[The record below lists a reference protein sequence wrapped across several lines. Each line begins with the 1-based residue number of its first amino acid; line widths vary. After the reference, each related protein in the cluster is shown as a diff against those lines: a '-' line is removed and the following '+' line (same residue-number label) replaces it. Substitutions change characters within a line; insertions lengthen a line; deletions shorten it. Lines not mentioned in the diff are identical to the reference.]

1 MAEMII
7 CKPGEGPQFSVA
19 GDLYRFLATGDQTGA
34 RFALIHALI
43 PPGGGPPPH
52 IHHRETEGFYVLSG
66 ELTFY
71 ALDVN
76 EVVRAGAGTFVHLPP
91 ERPHR
96 FANESEQAAEALILI
111 APAGLEK
118 MFAQVGIPSEVP
130 VPMQPQDVEAL
141 LKAAPDFGVEILH

>member
-7 CKPGEGPQFSVA
+7 RKPGEGPQVSVA
-19 GDLYRFLATGDQTGA
+19 GDLYRFLASGDQTGS

-52 IHHRETEGFYVLSG
+52 VHHRETEGFYVLSG

-71 ALDVN
+71 AMDVN
-76 EVVRAGAGTFVHLPP
+76 QVVKAGPGTFVYLPP

-96 FANESEQAAEALILI
+96 FANESDQPAEALILM

-118 MFAQVGIPSEVP
+118 MFLQVGTPSDKPLP
-130 VPMQPQDVEAL
+130 VDPKDIENML
-141 LKAAPDFGVEILH
+141 RAAPDYGVEILH

>member
-1 MAEMII
+1 M
-7 CKPGEGPQFSVA
+7 
-19 GDLYRFLATGDQTGA
+19 
-34 RFALIHALI
+34 
-43 PPGGGPPPH
+43 
-52 IHHRETEGFYVLSG
+52 LSG